1 MSKRRTLALG
11 LAMVVLV
18 GLIAAGLQTLEFRPG
33 VPMPDRGQP
42 EPGGMAVLP
51 FPYALLGRLLD
62 LMPWIVLAAFIFVV
76 VIFRRKIFGEVF
88 RLRML
93 IAFLVFL
100 ALLGLRPWDNQSPVL
115 EEEPV
120 EVEEE
125 MVVPPPEFWQP
136 TIPSPDWIE
145 DPAQERPVALPGWV
159 TYLIAAALAV
169 PLVWLGWW
177 LARRATRRYQKKVP
191 EYDLR
196 EIAAQASADLRA
208 GLPVEDVVIRCWA
221 RMAEILAGKAGE
233 TGPAITPRELARLL
247 ERWGVHHQRWG
258 VHRQAIVELTSLFE
272 EVRYGARA
280 DAPRRE
286 RALAALEAIEEAYG
300 SA

>member
-1 MSKRRTLALG
+1 
-11 LAMVVLV
+11 MVVLL
-18 GLIAAGLQTLEFRPG
+18 GLIAAGLQTLEFRAGLPL
-33 VPMPDRGQP
+33 PDLDEDPDRGQ
-42 EPGGMAVLP
+42 AVLLP
-51 FPYALLGRLLD
+51 FPYALLERLFGI
-62 LMPWIVLAAFIFVV
+62 MPWLILVVLIVGVAILRRRIFTEFGRMRIIILLLLLAALF
-76 VIFRRKIFGEVF
+76 
-88 RLRML
+88 
-93 IAFLVFL
+93 
-100 ALLGLRPWDNQSPVL
+100 GLRPWHSQSPVL

-125 MVVPPPEFWQP
+125 MVVTPPEFWQP

-233 TGPAITPRELARLL
+233 TGPAITPRELAQLL
-247 ERWGVHHQRWG
+247 ARWGVRHE
-258 VHRQAIVELTSLFE
+258 AIVELTRLFE

-300 SA
+300 AA